1 MPESDHFIDVA
12 RAQGFRAEA
21 AEAALAALRARL
33 AARGVQTQRF
43 YGYRTAGDASGTAAG
58 GGAAQRLRLLLV
70 FQSADAALGFAQR
83 NRLGRSPRLV
93 ALSLSQALAALLQR
107 PAIQALL
114 IADEPVEDASPG
126 LPPGLRLERE
136 ALIDLLR

>member
-1 MPESDHFIDVA
+1 MSEGNRFIDVA
-12 RAQGFRAEA
+12 CAQGFSAEA
-21 AEAALAALRARL
+21 AEAALAALQARL
-33 AARGVQTQRF
+33 AERGVQPRQF
-43 YGYRTAGDASGTAAG
+43 YGYRTAGDASGATAGSGEA
-58 GGAAQRLRLLLV
+58 RRPRLLLV

-107 PAIQALL
+107 PTIQALL
-114 IADEPVEDASPG
+114 IADEPVEEDTPG